1 MWGEFLENINNLST
15 LSENDISLIF
25 TLLFL
30 TAVIVIYSLFVF
42 YFYRF
47 LAKKNIINLN
57 LHQYN
62 KSENE
67 TVTKFLAIGFY
78 ILEYIIILPIVT
90 FFWFAFLAVFI
101 LMLTK
106 NLSVSSVLLIAAAF
120 VASVRVTS
128 YISETLS
135 QDLAKMLP
143 FTLLAFAITGE
154 SFFKLSGFSQQI
166 SEIPSLLASI
176 PQYLLFI
183 VIVELIMRFADLMSR
198 IFMPL
203 SSEDEEPE
211 KD

>member
-67 TVTKFLAIGFY
+67 TVTKQ
-78 ILEYIIILPIVT
+78 
-90 FFWFAFLAVFI
+90 
-101 LMLTK
+101 
-106 NLSVSSVLLIAAAF
+106 N
-120 VASVRVTS
+120 
-128 YISETLS
+128 
-135 QDLAKMLP
+135 
-143 FTLLAFAITGE
+143 
-154 SFFKLSGFSQQI
+154 
-166 SEIPSLLASI
+166 
-176 PQYLLFI
+176 
-183 VIVELIMRFADLMSR
+183 
-198 IFMPL
+198 
-203 SSEDEEPE
+203 
-211 KD
+211 